1 MARTA
6 VIIVAAGRGHRFGGE
21 MPKQYLSVNG
31 QPLIRHAVEAF
42 LRHPA
47 IDVVLPV
54 IHPDDADILAD
65 ALQGLSYA
73 APVAGGAAR
82 QDSVCNG
89 LEALAPDAPDFVLV
103 HDAARPMVSHGLIDR
118 VMSALEDASG
128 AVPGVRVVD
137 TLKRADEANSIVD
150 TVSRD
155 GLWRAQTPQGF
166 KFAELLAA
174 HHAVS
179 GQELTDDA
187 AVMEASGHAVKI
199 VQGDENNI
207 KVTTP
212 DDLSRMEEIMSKDD
226 ASLRQTSG
234 KPIFRIG
241 SGYDVHKL
249 GPGDHVTL
257 CGVEIAS
264 ERSLIGHSDA
274 DVALHAITDAV
285 FGALADGDIG
295 SHFPP
300 TDEKWRGAS
309 SDQFLAYACERMRE
323 RGYELANIDLTIIC
337 ERPKIGPHRE
347 AMRARLA
354 EIVGIDLSCVSV
366 KATTTERLGF
376 TGREEGIAA
385 EATIL
390 LEVLC

>member
-1 MARTA
+1 MTRTA

-21 MPKQYLSVNG
+21 MPKQYLEVRG
-31 QPLIRHAVEAF
+31 QSLVRHAVQAF
-42 LRHPA
+42 LDHPS
-47 IDVVLPV
+47 IDTVLPV
-54 IHPDDADILAD
+54 IHPDDAEILAS
-65 ALQGLSYA
+65 ALDGLAYL

-82 QDSVCNG
+82 QDSVRNG
-89 LEALAPDAPDFVLV
+89 LEALALNAPDYVLV
-103 HDAARPMVSHGLIDR
+103 HDAARPMVDHALIDR
-118 VMSALEDASG
+118 VLETLQDTSG
-128 AVPGVRVVD
+128 VIPGVRVVD
-137 TLKRADEANSIVD
+137 TLKRADDAGNITD
-150 TVSRD
+150 TVSRE

-174 HHAVS
+174 HRAVI

-187 AVMEASGHAVKI
+187 AVMEASSHGIKV

-212 DDLSRMEEIMSKDD
+212 DDLARMEEIMSDDSKD
-226 ASLRQTSG
+226 AKTTRAPS
-234 KPIFRIG
+234 FRIG

-257 CGVEIAS
+257 CGIEIAN
-264 ERSLIGHSDA
+264 ERALIGHSDA
-274 DVALHAITDAV
+274 DVALHAVTDAI
-285 FGALADGDIG
+285 FGAIADGDIG

-300 TDEKWRGAS
+300 TDPKWRGAS

-323 RGYELANIDLTIIC
+323 RGFDLSNIDLTIIC
-337 ERPKIGPHRE
+337 ENPKIGPHRD

-354 EIVGIDLSCVSV
+354 EITQIDVSCVSV

-385 EATIL
+385 EAVTLVEIL
-390 LEVLC
+390 R

>member
-1 MARTA
+1 MARIA

-21 MPKQYLSVNG
+21 MPKQYLEVCG
-31 QPLIRHAVEAF
+31 QSLVRHAVQAF
-42 LRHPA
+42 LNHPA
-47 IDVVLPV
+47 IDIVLPV
-54 IHPDDADILAD
+54 IHLDDSEILAN
-65 ALQGLSYA
+65 ALDGLDYLE
-73 APVAGGAAR
+73 PVAGGAAR

-89 LEALAPDAPDFVLV
+89 LEALVSSEPDYVLI
-103 HDAARPMVSHGLIDR
+103 HDAARPMIDYALIDR
-118 VMSALEDASG
+118 VLDTLQDA
-128 AVPGVRVVD
+128 PGVIPGIAVVD
-137 TLKRADEANSIVD
+137 TLKRADDDGIITD

-166 KFAELLAA
+166 KYADLLTA
-174 HHAVS
+174 HRSVI

-187 AVMEASGHAVKI
+187 AVMEASGHRITV
-199 VQGDENNI
+199 VLGDEKNI

-212 DDLSRMEEIMSKDD
+212 EDLARMEEIMLNDSKPTVTTR
-226 ASLRQTSG
+226 SPS
-234 KPIFRIG
+234 FRIG

-257 CGVEIAS
+257 CGIEIAS
-264 ERSLIGHSDA
+264 ERALIGHSDA
-274 DVALHAITDAV
+274 DVALHAVTDAI
-285 FGALADGDIG
+285 FGAIADGDIG

-300 TDEKWRGAS
+300 TDPKWRGAS

-323 RGYELANIDLTIIC
+323 RGFVLSNIDLTIIC
-337 ERPKIGPHRE
+337 EKPKIGPHRD

-354 EIVGIDLSCVSV
+354 EITQIDVSCVSV

-385 EATIL
+385 EAVTLVEIL
-390 LEVLC
+390 C